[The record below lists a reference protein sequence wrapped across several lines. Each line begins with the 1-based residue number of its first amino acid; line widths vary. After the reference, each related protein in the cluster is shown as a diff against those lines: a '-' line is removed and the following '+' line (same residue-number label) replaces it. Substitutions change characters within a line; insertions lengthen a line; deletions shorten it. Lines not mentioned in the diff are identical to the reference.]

1 MIKKNC
7 PDQWSKISQL
17 DGECKNDAVKE
28 EVKGNSNVL
37 SVSILTEVSL
47 KHDLGEGSR
56 RKLGDDPR

>member
-28 EVKGNSNVL
+28 EVKGMS
-37 SVSILTEVSL
+37 STVSTIVVRSL
-47 KHDLGEGSR
+47 NDLGTISSSTEMI
-56 RKLGDDPR
+56 